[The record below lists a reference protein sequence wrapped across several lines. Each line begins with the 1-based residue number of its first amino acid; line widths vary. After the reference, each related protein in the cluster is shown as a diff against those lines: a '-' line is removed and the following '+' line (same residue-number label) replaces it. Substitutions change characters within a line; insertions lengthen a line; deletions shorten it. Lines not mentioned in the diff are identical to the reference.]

1 MKKSRIQHKIRT
13 LQESIAK
20 MDAQCQRLQRAM
32 YEGKILKEDAEDIEA
47 DDKKWDDFM
56 MDMPET
62 FDNAESDVELDD
74 IEEGACLDETF
85 EYDDFDDDF
94 SDDFDDDTAFV
105 TDVIDFDDVKRAKR
119 AFNRDLQKEY
129 REKHVD
135 FMDDNNDIYYGND
148 EGIDGMIDGEDGLMY
163 ESVGRERFNRLKS
176 LALKSRRK

>member
-74 IEEGACLDETF
+74 IEEGACLDEAF

-129 REKHVD
+129 RENHVD

-148 EGIDGMIDGEDGLMY
+148 DIDNMIDGEDGLMY

>member
-32 YEGKILKEDAEDIEA
+32 YEGKILKEDAEAIEA

-56 MDMPET
+56 MDIPET

-74 IEEGACLDETF
+74 VEEGACLDEAF

-105 TDVIDFDDVKRAKR
+105 TDVFDFDDVKRAR
-119 AFNRDLQKEY
+119 CAFNRDLQKEY
-129 REKHVD
+129 RENHVD

-148 EGIDGMIDGEDGLMY
+148 EGIGDMIDGEDGVMY

>member
-1 MKKSRIQHKIRT
+1 MKEKYIMKKSRILHKIRT

-20 MDAQCQRLQRAM
+20 MDAQCQRLQRAIHK
-32 YEGKILKEDAEDIEA
+32 GKILKEDAEDIEA
-47 DDKKWDDFM
+47 DDKKWDEFM
-56 MDMPET
+56 MDTPFEP

-74 IEEGACLDETF
+74 IEEGACLDEAF
-85 EYDDFDDDF
+85 EYDD
-94 SDDFDDDTAFV
+94 DDDTAFV

-129 REKHVD
+129 RENHVD

-148 EGIDGMIDGEDGLMY
+148 DIDNMIDGEDGLMY
-163 ESVGRERFNRLKS
+163 ESIGRGRFNRLKS

>member
-1 MKKSRIQHKIRT
+1 MKKSRIRHKIRT

-74 IEEGACLDETF
+74 IEEGAGLDEAF
-85 EYDDFDDDF
+85 EYDDFDDD
-94 SDDFDDDTAFV
+94 DDMVFV

-129 REKHVD
+129 CENHVD
-135 FMDDNNDIYYGND
+135 FMNDNNDIYYGND
-148 EGIDGMIDGEDGLMY
+148 EGIDDMIDGEDGIMY
-163 ESVGRERFNRLKS
+163 ESVGRERFNKLKS

>member
-20 MDAQCQRLQRAM
+20 MDAQRQRLQRAI

-74 IEEGACLDETF
+74 IEEGACLDEAF
-85 EYDDFDDDF
+85 EYDDFDDD
-94 SDDFDDDTAFV
+94 DDMAFV

-119 AFNRDLQKEY
+119 VFNRDLQKEY
-129 REKHVD
+129 RENHVD
-135 FMDDNNDIYYGND
+135 FMNDNNDIYYGND
-148 EGIDGMIDGEDGLMY
+148 EGIDDMIDGEDVVMY
-163 ESVGRERFNRLKS
+163 ESVGRERFNKLKS

>member
-20 MDAQCQRLQRAM
+20 MDAQRQRLQRAI

-74 IEEGACLDETF
+74 IEEGACLDEAF
-85 EYDDFDDDF
+85 EYDDFDDD
-94 SDDFDDDTAFV
+94 DDMAFV
-105 TDVIDFDDVKRAKR
+105 TNVIDFDDVKRAKR
-119 AFNRDLQKEY
+119 VFNRDLQKEY
-129 REKHVD
+129 RENHVD
-135 FMDDNNDIYYGND
+135 FMNDNNDIYYGND
-148 EGIDGMIDGEDGLMY
+148 EGIDDMIDGEDVVMY
-163 ESVGRERFNRLKS
+163 ESVGRERFNKLKS

>member
-74 IEEGACLDETF
+74 IEEGACLDEAF

-129 REKHVD
+129 RENHVD
-135 FMDDNNDIYYGND
+135 FMNDNNDIYYGND
-148 EGIDGMIDGEDGLMY
+148 EGIDDMIDGEDGLMY